1 MPPEIVKHEKY
12 DEKADIWSAGVV
24 TYVMLCGKPPFYHDT
39 KEGVYEAIK
48 RNQLDM
54 DTPSW
59 QNVSPEA
66 KNFVAR
72 ALVKDPKYRAS
83 AQELLEHEWL
93 SDTHMPQRNELKLN
107 EVSQNIKTFYSASG
121 FQKTVVSILAGLR
134 V

>member
-1 MPPEIVKHEKY
+1 M
-12 DEKADIWSAGVV
+12 WSAGVV

-54 DTPSW
+54 EAPVW
-59 QNVSPEA
+59 QQISPEA

-72 ALVKDPKYRAS
+72 ALVKDPRYRAS

-93 SDTHMPQRNELKLN
+93 NDVAKPKRNEICLH
-107 EVSQNIKTFYSASG
+107 EVS
-121 FQKTVVSILAGLR
+121 
-134 V
+134 

>member
-1 MPPEIVKHEKY
+1 
-12 DEKADIWSAGVV
+12 
-24 TYVMLCGKPPFYHDT
+24 MLCGKPPFYHDT

-93 SDTHMPQRNELKLN
+93 NDTHKPQRNELKLH
-107 EVSQNIKTFYSASG
+107 EVSENIKTFYSASG